1 MGMAAYVLESEGTC
15 TITIAAATTAI
26 TAPPPREVG
35 PRSESTP
42 VTQQLRCR
50 QVMVSALQLAL
61 PWFISLRW
69 EHAAQ
74 LEMTGHKAEDG
85 LGANTITIRA
95 RERHTRI

>member
-50 QVMVSALQLAL
+50 QVMVSALQRAL
-61 PWFISLRW
+61 PGGCYGSGRTLVRRS
-69 EHAAQ
+69 A
-74 LEMTGHKAEDG
+74 
-85 LGANTITIRA
+85 
-95 RERHTRI
+95 